1 MLFRKNEEQKK
12 KKNTKNAWTTEA
24 RTKIA
29 WLIGPESNSEEKAHM
44 ATVLFALHQMTKTP
58 ALWHPVSV
66 AWQELGDCGDLPKWV
81 ALPSDSLGNS
91 SRVNSKKTPVFTGNC
106 GISLHVSG

>member
-1 MLFRKNEEQKK
+1 
-12 KKNTKNAWTTEA
+12 
-24 RTKIA
+24 
-29 WLIGPESNSEEKAHM
+29 M
-44 ATVLFALHQMTKTP
+44 ATVLFALHQMTKAP

-91 SRVNSKKTPVFTGNC
+91 SRVNSKRHPSSQGTAVSHSTYPGNRLSNKEAAAIRTPD
-106 GISLHVSG
+106 L